1 MDWDKLRVFHAA
13 AAAGSFTHAGE
24 ALGLSQSA
32 VSRQVSALEGELR
45 VPLFHRHARGLIL
58 TEHGETL
65 FGATRDVLLKLE
77 TVKQSLSD
85 SREKPNGELRVTTT
99 IGLGVAWL
107 ASRLKDFSERY
118 PEISITLLLTDEE
131 LDLSMR
137 EADVGIRLRQPTQ
150 PDLIQRKLFTVHFHV
165 YGSSDYIAQHGAPT
179 DIAELDHHRLLSY
192 GGSLMNYLRPLN
204 LLLQAGRTNGDLRRP
219 ILTVNNITALKNATE
234 SGMGLAILPDYLI
247 DDKTN
252 LVPLMPGT
260 TMPAFDTYFVYA
272 EELRNLARVQVFR
285 DFLVAKAQGWQY

>member
-24 ALGLSQSA
+24 SLGLSQSA

-99 IGLGVAWL
+99 IGLGVGWL
-107 ASRLKDFSERY
+107 SSRLKEFSDLY
-118 PEISITLLLTDEE
+118 PGISLTVLLTDDE

-165 YGSSDYIAQHGAPT
+165 YASHEYVETHGAPLEIS
-179 DIAELDHHRLLSY
+179 DLDNHRLLSY
-192 GGSLMNYLRPLN
+192 GGSVPNNFRQLSF
-204 LLLQAGRTNGDLRRP
+204 LLQIGRTNGDLRRP
-219 ILTVNNITALKNATE
+219 HLTVNNIIGLRNAAE
-234 SGMGLAILPDYLI
+234 SGMGLAVLPDYLI
-247 DDKTN
+247 TEKSN
-252 LVPLMPGT
+252 LVRLLPSA

-272 EELRNLARVQVFR
+272 EELRNLARIQVFR
-285 DFLVAKAQGWQY
+285 DFLVSKAQGWQY